1 MQGKST
7 IISRSNSACRLQVVK
22 LGHYLSLPII
32 LCTAAVSLVGCTT
45 LSSFFQGK
53 AQIQP
58 IELTLQPPVSS
69 VEGIDSNL
77 ALSPDG
83 IFLVANGI
91 TEPLTLRRKTDGQKL
106 LVFSEGSKVPA
117 VKIPGVVAS
126 AFSPD
131 SQTLAGATH
140 KHQILLWTT
149 QKGEIRQRFSGHS
162 TWVDII
168 KFSPNGQLL
177 ASGSMDKTIKI
188 WDVKTG
194 QLQRTLQLTQSVAQ
208 ISFSE
213 DATIINSTDINGS
226 VQQWHVRT
234 GEAIQP
240 FAHLQNKSAV
250 KGEEVET
257 SLSADGMLVARAETD
272 KTIKIWNLKTG
283 QEVSTLSGHYDI
295 AHTIKFSPSGHLIA
309 TAARSGKRELTTW
322 GSFHHLRIWDVK
334 TGELIA
340 QSDGIQYIMSL
351 VFTPDSKTLI
361 TAGDAGKIRLWDLAK
376 SAPSP

>member
-7 IISRSNSACRLQVVK
+7 IISRSNSACRLQVVN

-32 LCTAAVSLVGCTT
+32 LCTVVISLLGCTT
-45 LSSFFQGK
+45 LFSSFQGK

-58 IELTLQPPVSS
+58 VELILQDVSS
-69 VEGIDSNL
+69 SESISQNL
-77 ALSPDG
+77 ALSPNG
-83 IFLVANGI
+83 KFLVANGI

-106 LVFSEGSKVPA
+106 LVFSEGSKFPA
-117 VKIPGVVAS
+117 VVAS

-131 SQTLAGATH
+131 SQALAGATSE
-140 KHQILLWTT
+140 HQILLWST

-162 TWVDII
+162 AWVKII
-168 KFSPNGQLL
+168 TFSPNGQLL
-177 ASGSMDKTIKI
+177 ASGGKDKTIKI
-188 WDVKTG
+188 WDIKTG
-194 QLQRTLQLTQSVAQ
+194 KLQRTLQLTQSVAQ

-240 FAHLQNKSAV
+240 LAHLQNKSAV
-250 KGEEVET
+250 KGEKVQT
-257 SLSADGMLVARAETD
+257 NLSADGILVAHAETD

-283 QEVSTLSGHYDI
+283 QEVSTLSGHYDT
-295 AHTIKFSPSGHLIA
+295 AHTIKFSPNNHLIA
-309 TAARSGKRELTTW
+309 TVALSGEHELLT
-322 GSFHHLRIWDVK
+322 GGNFHDLRIWDVK
-334 TGELIA
+334 TGELVA
-340 QSDGIQYIMSL
+340 QSDGRQYVLSL